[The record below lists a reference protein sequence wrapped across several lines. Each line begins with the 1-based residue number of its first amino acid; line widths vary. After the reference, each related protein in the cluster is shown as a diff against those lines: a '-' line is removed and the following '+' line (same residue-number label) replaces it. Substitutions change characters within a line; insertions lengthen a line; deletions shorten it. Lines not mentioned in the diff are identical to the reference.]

1 MTLPQK
7 VSSEGPQEEESNLM
21 SWRAAL
27 RRPIDS
33 DRLLK
38 VQWNEKEK
46 LYEKIFM
53 NSISFFSSKLV
64 EYLFINFLM
73 EYI

>member
-1 MTLPQK
+1 
-7 VSSEGPQEEESNLM
+7 M